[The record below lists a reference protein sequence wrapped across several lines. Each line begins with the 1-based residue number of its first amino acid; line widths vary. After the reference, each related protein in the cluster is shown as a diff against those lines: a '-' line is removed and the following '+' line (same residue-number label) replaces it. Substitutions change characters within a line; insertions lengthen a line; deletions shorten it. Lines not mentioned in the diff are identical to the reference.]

1 MVGLAF
7 SVAASC
13 NFPVLAMS
21 ILWRGTTTWG
31 ALIGG
36 LVGSWAAVTMVV
48 LSDAV
53 WVKTFGHPVALF
65 PYANPALFSMAARF
79 VTIWL
84 VSTMDRTAGPTAS
97 VPPSRPVRALGEPA
111 SAPRAPTRT
120 DPPALTETKK
130 GPATRRGPSFMCAGE
145 K

>member
-36 LVGSWAAVTMVV
+36 LVGLVAAVVMVV

-53 WVKTFGHPVALF
+53 WVKTFGQPAALF
-65 PYANPALFSMAARF
+65 PYANPALFSMPLAF

-84 VSTMDRTAGPTAS
+84 VSVMDRSPRAVVDRGGYPAQ
-97 VPPSRPVRALGEPA
+97 RVRAETGLGAEGA
-111 SAPRAPTRT
+111 S
-120 DPPALTETKK
+120 
-130 GPATRRGPSFMCAGE
+130 GH
-145 K
+145 